1 MDEFLIC
8 DEDNLRLDV
17 FLSREEDSYTR
28 SFLSGIISD
37 GKVTVNGKVVTKSG
51 YKLSKGDEVGYEIPE
66 PVSTDIKPVDIPLD
80 IVYEDDDLIIINKP
94 QGMVVHPACGHYDD
108 TLVNALLFHCKD
120 NLSDINGVLRPG
132 IVHRIDKD
140 TSGLMVA
147 VKNNETHVKMA
158 EMIAAHDIKRQYRA
172 LVYGVISNEEGT
184 IDAPVGRSGGD
195 RRKMSVI
202 EGGKPSVTHFTV
214 VNRYTEATDL
224 YLLLETGRTH
234 QIRAHMTFIGHP
246 VLGDPLYAPRRKDF
260 GLTGQC
266 LHSKSIEFVH
276 PRTGRLISF
285 DSELPDYYKNVLSQL
300 SLLYNDK

>member
-195 RRKMSVI
+195 RRKMSVT

-224 YLLLETGRTH
+224 SLLLETGRTH